1 MELLVKNVFI
11 SHVEHVRGGEDEVG
25 VFADSAAFAGGGV
38 AVVACCVESGQV
50 VGGEVAE
57 LEEELGVGWDSVP
70 ELPESESPA
79 EPESSAESENPPV
92 SENPPAPENPA
103 D

>member
-57 LEEELGVGWDSVP
+57 LEEELGVGRDSVP
-70 ELPESESPA
+70 EPPDPESPTNQ
-79 EPESSAESENPPV
+79 ENPT
-92 SENPPAPENPA
+92 EPENPA

>member
-57 LEEELGVGWDSVP
+57 LEEELGVRRDSVP
-70 ELPESESPA
+70 EPPDPESPTNQ
-79 EPESSAESENPPV
+79 ENPT
-92 SENPPAPENPA
+92 EPENPA

>member
-57 LEEELGVGWDSVP
+57 LEEELGAERDSVP
-70 ELPESESPA
+70 ESP
-79 EPESSAESENPPV
+79 EPESPV
-92 SENPPAPENPA
+92 EPENPA

>member
-57 LEEELGVGWDSVP
+57 LEEELEAAQDSAP
-70 ELPESESPA
+70 EPPA
-79 EPESSAESENPPV
+79 PESSAESENPVEP
-92 SENPPAPENPA
+92 ENPPEPENLT

>member
-57 LEEELGVGWDSVP
+57 LEEELEAELDSAP
-70 ELPESESPA
+70 EPPEPEDSAEPDSHAVSDSSA
-79 EPESSAESENPPV
+79 EPENLT
-92 SENPPAPENPA
+92 

>member
-38 AVVACCVESGQV
+38 AVVACRVESWQV
-50 VGGEVAE
+50 VGSEGSELVGGERLRRRNV
-57 LEEELGVGWDSVP
+57 
-70 ELPESESPA
+70 
-79 EPESSAESENPPV
+79 ENVRSIIEVFRPRI
-92 SENPPAPENPA
+92 SGS
-103 D
+103 